1 VANDDAASMDAWT
14 LILMLGSTALW
25 TAIVVAVLHVTR
37 AHRAARPLA
46 APADLGNGGSTSA
59 HR

>member
-1 VANDDAASMDAWT
+1 MDAWT

-37 AHRAARPLA
+37 AHRAAQPLA
-46 APADLGNGGSTSA
+46 APVDLGNGGSTSA